1 MMSYTK
7 KVMFDQDDDYGFF
20 VDLETYNS
28 NKNITRTKFVSTGKT
43 NAIDKNLFSIKEE
56 EEASNNP
63 VKEKIQFYTT
73 IGIFVSGI
81 IFTTLLAC
89 NKLI

>member
-7 KVMFDQDDDYGFF
+7 KEMFDQDDDYGFF

-28 NKNITRTKFVSTGKT
+28 NKNTTRTKFVSTAKT
-43 NAIDKNLFSIKEE
+43 RTIDKE